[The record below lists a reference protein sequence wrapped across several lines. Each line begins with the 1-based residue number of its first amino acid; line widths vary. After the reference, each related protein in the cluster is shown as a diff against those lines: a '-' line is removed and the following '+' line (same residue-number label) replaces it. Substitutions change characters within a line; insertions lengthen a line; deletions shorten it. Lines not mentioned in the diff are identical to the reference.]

1 MKLFRICKI
10 NLIQWRINPKYLA
23 VALYLVLYMWN
34 STRGYVS
41 YSRDVGY
48 SIRPWLFPLLPGSPQ
63 FFLFIYIAFV
73 LLLSDAPFRNRQQQF
88 VLQRVGKRSWLAGQ
102 LMYLFVTC
110 LLFTALL
117 WLLSW
122 IFLLPCLEW
131 GWDWGPVLTT
141 AATTQIDYSYGL
153 WSLTYACMQGATPLE
168 ATAWVFCMMV
178 GVSFLLG
185 EIMVACNLWLKKGVG
200 SVVVT
205 GFALMP
211 YIIRRL
217 SDTPYAGRLLLW
229 ISPLSWLD
237 RSLMGHVNQGLPSYG
252 SAAGITGGLI
262 LLLGIVLIGTIH
274 RRNLETE
281 KE

>member
-41 YSRDVGY
+41 YCRDVGY
-48 SIRPWLFPLLPGSPQ
+48 SIRPWLFPPAARIAAIL
-63 FFLFIYIAFV
+63 LFIYIAFV

-153 WSLTYACMQGATPLE
+153 WSLTYACMQG
-168 ATAWVFCMMV
+168 
-178 GVSFLLG
+178 
-185 EIMVACNLWLKKGVG
+185 
-200 SVVVT
+200 
-205 GFALMP
+205 
-211 YIIRRL
+211 RL
-217 SDTPYAGRLLLW
+217 P
-229 ISPLSWLD
+229 
-237 RSLMGHVNQGLPSYG
+237 
-252 SAAGITGGLI
+252 GGDG
-262 LLLGIVLIGTIH
+262 LGILHDGGGQFSPG
-274 RRNLETE
+274 RNHGCV
-281 KE
+281 

>member
-41 YSRDVGY
+41 YCRDVGY

-141 AATTQIDYSYGL
+141 AAPSKAA
-153 WSLTYACMQGATPLE
+153 WASTPS
-168 ATAWVFCMMV
+168 T
-178 GVSFLLG
+178 
-185 EIMVACNLWLKKGVG
+185 
-200 SVVVT
+200 
-205 GFALMP
+205 
-211 YIIRRL
+211 
-217 SDTPYAGRLLLW
+217 
-229 ISPLSWLD
+229 
-237 RSLMGHVNQGLPSYG
+237 
-252 SAAGITGGLI
+252 
-262 LLLGIVLIGTIH
+262 
-274 RRNLETE
+274 
-281 KE
+281 